1 MHHVNITGTGLIT
14 PLGESVDQT
23 WRALLEGQFIRDHAR
38 CSTAFQPVPS
48 MTAQGQRHGLETRV
62 TEIPRVTCLAMH
74 AAQEAI
80 AQAQWGAPEIEDDE
94 TALIVG
100 TSKGPIESWMTA
112 PPELAYRTKNIAA
125 YSMGLHEI
133 AESLATEFRFG
144 HGPRLTYSAA
154 CASGLHALIHAT
166 MLIQSGQ
173 VRRALVVAAEASVH
187 PLFIGSF
194 RRLGVLPPEGF
205 GCRPFDHDRAGFL
218 MSESAAAICLES
230 ADISTPRQS
239 PRILAQVDRFAMG
252 GDATHLT
259 GVDPN
264 GRTLR
269 RLLTQVIDKRP
280 VDLIHAHGTGT
291 PMNDPIELA
300 AIEDSLS
307 TAEDPTWL
315 YSHKGALGHSLG
327 AAGLVSIV
335 LNLQSHRHGIIPPN
349 VQTQTPLTTKRIAL
363 SREAANATIRRSF
376 TGQRDGV
383 WRDNG
388 RR

>member
-1 MHHVNITGTGLIT
+1 
-14 PLGESVDQT
+14 
-23 WRALLEGQFIRDHAR
+23 
-38 CSTAFQPVPS
+38 
-48 MTAQGQRHGLETRV
+48 
-62 TEIPRVTCLAMH
+62 
-74 AAQEAI
+74 
-80 AQAQWGAPEIEDDE
+80 
-94 TALIVG
+94 
-100 TSKGPIESWMTA
+100 
-112 PPELAYRTKNIAA
+112 
-125 YSMGLHEI
+125 MGLHEI

-205 GCRPFDHDRAGFL
+205 GCRPFDHDRAEL
-218 MSESAAAICLES
+218 PNMSMNLAAAICLES

-269 RLLTQVIDKRP
+269 RLLTQVIDNRP

-307 TAEDPTWL
+307 TAEDPTSRL
-315 YSHKGALGHSLG
+315 YSHKAHSQPGHSLG
-327 AAGLVSIV
+327 ACRVVWS
-335 LNLQSHRHGIIPPN
+335 
-349 VQTQTPLTTKRIAL
+349 
-363 SREAANATIRRSF
+363 RSF
-376 TGQRDGV
+376 STCNPIVTESSRPTFKPKTP
-383 WRDNG
+383 
-388 RR
+388 

>member
-1 MHHVNITGTGLIT
+1 MLQ
-14 PLGESVDQT
+14 EF
-23 WRALLEGQFIRDHAR
+23 RALRAWRCTQHRKPLE
-38 CSTAFQPVPS
+38 
-48 MTAQGQRHGLETRV
+48 
-62 TEIPRVTCLAMH
+62 
-74 AAQEAI
+74 
-80 AQAQWGAPEIEDDE
+80 QAQWGAPEIEDDE

-133 AESLATEFRFG
+133 AESLATEFRLG

-173 VRRALVVAAEASVH
+173 ARRALVVAAEASVH

-239 PRILAQVDRFAMG
+239 PRILAQFDRFAMG

-259 GVDPN
+259 GVDPQRTN
-264 GRTLR
+264 APATVDPGHRQPARRSDPRPRHGHADERSDRTGGHRRFSIHGRPSNLALFTQR
-269 RLLTQVIDKRP
+269 RTWPQPGCCGFGLDRAQPAIPSSR
-280 VDLIHAHGTGT
+280 
-291 PMNDPIELA
+291 NDPA
-300 AIEDSLS
+300 
-307 TAEDPTWL
+307 
-315 YSHKGALGHSLG
+315 
-327 AAGLVSIV
+327 
-335 LNLQSHRHGIIPPN
+335 
-349 VQTQTPLTTKRIAL
+349 
-363 SREAANATIRRSF
+363 
-376 TGQRDGV
+376 
-383 WRDNG
+383 
-388 RR
+388 